1 MHFSFRGQRPVER
14 SEVALDLKHQSPKK
28 NCKELT
34 GQHTSRLL
42 PIQKCACKSHHSRLP
57 RAAFAKGT
65 YARAAKS
72 HYSRTSERFARKSNY
87 SRTYAKTGGWGCH
100 LQNALSCNSF
110 VFFHYVNY
118 SVKYNCRRADILVPA
133 RDTQIAR
140 PAEHQEDGEIPRLRD
155 PTRQTAARKKE
166 SGRSARDDGEETGP
180 SAWRLVV
187 KY

>member
-87 SRTYAKTGGWGCH
+87 SRTYAKTGGGGATCKMRCPAT
-100 LQNALSCNSF
+100 LLFSSTTLTTQLSIIVGAPTFSF
-110 VFFHYVNY
+110 LHVTHRLHVQPNTRRTERSLDYAT
-118 SVKYNCRRADILVPA
+118 RRA
-133 RDTQIAR
+133 
-140 PAEHQEDGEIPRLRD
+140 RLR
-155 PTRQTAARKKE
+155 RERKNRVAPL
-166 SGRSARDDGEETGP
+166 GMTVRRPGQPLGD
-180 SAWRLVV
+180 WW
-187 KY
+187 